1 MFESINRVHRSLV
14 LALRVVVCAASLGCA
29 GQTIASPENIWTR
42 TFNIEV
48 QEREIASGLNARE
61 IALRRAQE
69 LAAAEFG
76 VAVLSE
82 ETLDGDRL
90 TKRTRIVRAGVTRSQ
105 IKSERPVDASGV
117 TGAAAFVIE
126 VAIDSDEVERQLSV
140 LRTDASRDQRLL
152 TAVRQLEVLQ
162 ARLAASPRT
171 LSPAVTVL
179 ERVMRDSFNSAAEA
193 IVFPRGAMLAH
204 AREND
209 PRIAQWD
216 ALERGFFDQAR
227 TKVVSVAVS
236 RIEPVGGAVRATLN
250 LAWSVDL
257 EATRQAM
264 RDIGVIYQQPL
275 ASLHADGVCINPAL
289 SLRSIAADLRNE
301 ASWVEISIGQFKAN
315 FLLVGPVSSNW
326 CIANAY
332 PRQRTIEV
340 IVPNEMAGSAGEI
353 RTRVVRGKAGAEFEW
368 KSMRMDLMQS
378 TIFR

>member
-1 MFESINRVHRSLV
+1 M
-14 LALRVVVCAASLGCA
+14 LALRLVVCAVSLGCV
-29 GQTIASPENIWTR
+29 GQTSASSANIWTR

-48 QEREIASGLNARE
+48 QESEIAPGRNARE
-61 IALRRAQE
+61 IAQRRAQE

-82 ETLDGDRL
+82 EKLDGDRL
-90 TKRTRIVRAGVTRSQ
+90 TKRTRIVRAGVARSE
-105 IKSERPVDASGV
+105 IKSERAAEAVG
-117 TGAAAFVIE
+117 GAGAVAFVIE
-126 VAIDSDEVERQLSV
+126 VAIDSDEVDRQLSV

-152 TAVRQLEVLQ
+152 TAVRELEVLQ

-171 LSPAVTVL
+171 LSPAGTVL
-179 ERVMRDSFNSAAEA
+179 ERVMRDSSNSSADA
-193 IVFPRGAMLAH
+193 IVFPRGALLAH
-204 AREND
+204 AQEND
-209 PRIAQWD
+209 PRIAQWE

-236 RIEPVGGAVRATLN
+236 RIEPIGGAVRATLN
-250 LAWSVDL
+250 LGWSVDL
-257 EATRQAM
+257 DVTRQAM
-264 RDIGVIYQQPL
+264 RDIGVVYQQPL

-289 SLRSIAADLRNE
+289 SLRSISADLRRE
-301 ASWVEISIGQFKAN
+301 ASWIEISIGQFKAN
-315 FLLVGPVSSNW
+315 FLLVGAVSSNW

-340 IVPNEMAGSAGEI
+340 IVPNEAAGSAGEI

>member
-1 MFESINRVHRSLV
+1 MFDSINRVHRSLV
-14 LALRVVVCAASLGCA
+14 LVLRVVVCAASLGCA
-29 GQTIASPENIWTR
+29 GQTSSSPANIWTR

-48 QEREIASGLNARE
+48 EEKEIAPGRNARE

-76 VAVLSE
+76 VAVLNE
-82 ETLDGDRL
+82 EKLDGERL
-90 TKRTRIVRAGVTRSQ
+90 TKRTRMVRAGVARSA
-105 IKSERPVDASGV
+105 IKSERPMDNSGGA
-117 TGAAAFVIE
+117 GAAAFVIE
-126 VAIDSDEVERQLSV
+126 VAIDSDEVDRQLSA

-152 TAVRQLEVLQ
+152 TAVRELEVLQ
-162 ARLAASPRT
+162 ARLAATPRT
-171 LSPAVTVL
+171 LSPAGTVL
-179 ERVMRDSFNSAAEA
+179 ERVLRDSSNTAADA
-193 IVFPRGAMLAH
+193 IVFPRGALLEH
-204 AREND
+204 ARQND

-227 TKVVSVAVS
+227 TKIVSVAVS
-236 RIEPVGGAVRATLN
+236 RVDPIGGAVRATLN
-250 LAWSVDL
+250 IGWSVDL
-257 EATRQAM
+257 DATRQAM
-264 RDIGVIYQQPL
+264 RDIGVVYQQPL
-275 ASLHADGVCINPAL
+275 ASLHADGVCINPSL

-301 ASWVEISIGQFKAN
+301 ASWIEISIGQFKAN
-315 FLLVGPVSSNW
+315 FLLVGTVSSYW